1 MKHRDLIDA
10 LLKAGFVLERTG
22 KHDIYVKG
30 NVEVQIPHHR
40 EVNEITAKSILK
52 KAGVI

>member
-10 LLKAGFVLERTG
+10 ITKAGFVLERTG

-30 NVEVQIPHHR
+30 DIEVQIPHHK
-40 EVNEITAKSILK
+40 EVNEITARSIMK